1 MERTQIYLTEEE
13 RRALKALATRLD
25 RSQSA
30 LIREAIDRY
39 VDRYQEGNRL
49 ELLRPARGLWADALI
64 ATSATARGAELL
76 TFNRRHYPMFEGVRV
91 PYRRWPMRWNVTR
104 QRFTQAEAARLVN
117 HAQRIVDFCAGLLSP
132 AE

>member
-13 RRALKALATRLD
+13 RRALRALATRLD

-49 ELLRPARGLWADALI
+49 DLLRPAWGIWADREDLPDFEAV
-64 ATSATARGAELL
+64 RRELD
-76 TFNRRHYPMFEGVRV
+76 RIQIEG
-91 PYRRWPMRWNVTR
+91 
-104 QRFTQAEAARLVN
+104 E
-117 HAQRIVDFCAGLLSP
+117 
-132 AE
+132 